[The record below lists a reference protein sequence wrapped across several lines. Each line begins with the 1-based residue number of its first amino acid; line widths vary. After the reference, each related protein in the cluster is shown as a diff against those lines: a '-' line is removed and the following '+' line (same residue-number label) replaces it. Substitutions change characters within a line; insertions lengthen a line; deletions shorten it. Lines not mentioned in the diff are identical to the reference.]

1 MKDKIQNN
9 GGIFISPSTLKNS
22 WRTEGGFSYNDP
34 RSPHLHDFRC
44 DITIHVIDVYGQ
56 TAPVHL
62 VANKLLQRPFG
73 VDNAYEAE
81 YFCKRIAEGL
91 AEKIKE
97 VATLGHKNL

>member
-9 GGIFISPSTLKNS
+9 GGIFIPPSTSKNL
-22 WRTEGGFSYNDP
+22 WRTEDNFSHYSP
-34 RSPHLHDFRC
+34 RSPYDFRC
-44 DITIHVIDVYGQ
+44 EITIPVIDVYGQ

-73 VDNAYEAE
+73 VDNAYEAG
-81 YFCKRIAEGL
+81 YFCKRIAEEL

-97 VATLGHKNL
+97 VATIGHKNR

>member
-1 MKDKIQNN
+1 MKSKIQNN
-9 GGIFISPSTLKNS
+9 GGIFIPPSTLKNL
-22 WRTEGGFSYNDP
+22 WRTEEGFSHYNP
-34 RSPHLHDFRC
+34 RSPYDFRC
-44 DITIHVIDVYGQ
+44 EITLQVIDVYGQ

-81 YFCKRIAEGL
+81 YFCKRIAEEL

-97 VATLGHKNL
+97 VATLGHKNR